1 MPSYAPKLLRATTAA
16 GAVLLPLFVWGPRRS
31 APGLVIHE
39 TSAYLG
45 AASVILLPIL
55 VEFLMRRIVARPQQA
70 GSEDVVAA
78 ADAVRVSSIH
88 AVTAAGLCVTMLLLA
103 TFATA
108 VGFISSVGF
117 LRWAL
122 LTTRAAV
129 FLLAVALW
137 FKLGPTA
144 NGRFGAIPTRREHR
158 HDPQG
163 RPGIPDP
170 SLRAD
175 SLPVDHHDRSRRCV
189 RWSPPPSIRQLASD
203 LGLAGG
209 TVARAYRELEAE
221 GAIETRGRHGTF
233 VSNGTVKLKKADS
246 SGRLADAAHS
256 FAVQVRQLGVDPEVA
271 LARARKALEEFAT

>member
-1 MPSYAPKLLRATTAA
+1 MIGPLEIVLIAFGAGLALALAWSIYRTAARREQIDEWARRHRVVLTERSRPMVAAYLTRSRKYRLTGALIGLLIPFGTKIPGLEIASGYLIGSLLAEFTHRPKVTDGARVASLTPRSLNDYVPSYAAKLLRATTAA
-16 GAVLLPLFVWGPRRS
+16 GAVLLALFVWGPRRS

-78 ADAVRVSSIH
+78 ADAVRVSSLH

-108 VGFISSVGF
+108 VGFISSVGI

-122 LTTRAAV
+122 LTTGAAV

-144 NGRFGAIPTRREHR
+144 TWKVRRN
-158 HDPQG
+158 
-163 RPGIPDP
+163 PDP
-170 SLRAD
+170 
-175 SLPVDHHDRSRRCV
+175 
-189 RWSPPPSIRQLASD
+189 
-203 LGLAGG
+203 AG
-209 TVARAYRELEAE
+209 AQA
-221 GAIETRGRHGTF
+221 
-233 VSNGTVKLKKADS
+233 
-246 SGRLADAAHS
+246 
-256 FAVQVRQLGVDPEVA
+256 
-271 LARARKALEEFAT
+271 